1 MTQPKLAVQKGRD
14 RYYEDPVSGLSLPSV
29 TTVGKSFRAWGLETW
44 KVKMTAER
52 AVKNIARLE
61 EMSSWD
67 EQEAIK
73 WLSAASSDYASE
85 AGDAG
90 DRVHEALENYAYGE
104 PLKVEPEWEKSV
116 VDFLDTCDPEF
127 LFAELSIFNP
137 SIGYAGSLDAIAE
150 MTVPMDRI
158 SGEEQ
163 RGVFLVD
170 YKTTK
175 SVYPFELGMQL
186 AALAHGTYGLDEDE
200 NVVEL
205 PPLDGAVI
213 VHFKQDE
220 GAELYLFSDLE
231 APFDAFHGLLDAFN
245 REKGSKQWMKRVK

>member
-1 MTQPKLAVQKGRD
+1 M
-14 RYYEDPVSGLSLPSV
+14 
-29 TTVGKSFRAWGLETW
+29 W

-104 PLKVEPEWEKSV
+104 PLKVDAEWEKSV
-116 VDFLDTCDPEF
+116 MDFLDTCDPEF

-158 SGEEQ
+158 SGEEE
-163 RGVFLVD
+163 RGTYLVD

-186 AALAHGTYGLDEDE
+186 AALAHGTYGLDDDNEPIF
-200 NVVEL
+200 L
-205 PPLDGAVI
+205 PKLDGAVI
-213 VHFKQDE
+213 VHFKKDE
-220 GAELYLFSDLE
+220 KAELYLFSDLN
-231 APFDAFHGLLDAFN
+231 APFQAFVGLLKAFN
-245 REKGSKQWMKRVK
+245 GEKESKKGWMKRVR